1 MMKTLAVIGVKEI
14 NYESSITEVSG
25 LLDRIDKN
33 EINIAPWTSYPYKPS
48 AGFTIAY
55 GPDCIFLKY
64 FIVEKQIRAVND
76 EPNSPVWQDTCVEF
90 FVSFNDG
97 KQYYNFEINCIGTI
111 LAAYGPNLEHRD
123 FLPEKTIA
131 TIRTYTII
139 DKFSEPTLIHW
150 DLIAV
155 IPFTAFTHDKIS
167 ALTGTRAR
175 ANFYKCGDKLTEP
188 HYMTWNDIKS
198 AKPDFHLPAF
208 FGTLIF

>member
-1 MMKTLAVIGVKEI
+1 MKVLKVIGVKEI
-14 NYESSITEVSG
+14 AYESSITEISG
-25 LLDRIDKN
+25 LLDRLDKN
-33 EINIAPWTSYPYKPS
+33 EINNLPWPSYPCKPS
-48 AGFTIAY
+48 ASFTIAY

-64 FIVEKQIRAVND
+64 FITEKQIRAVND

-111 LAAYGPNLEHRD
+111 LAAYGPDLEHRD

-131 TIRTYTII
+131 TVKTYTII
-139 DKFSEPTLIHW
+139 DKLSEPPVIHW

-155 IPFTAFTHDKIS
+155 IPFTAFVHDNINS
-167 ALTGTRAR
+167 LQGVSAR
-175 ANFYKCGDKLTEP
+175 ANFYKCGDKLKDP
-188 HYMTWNDIKS
+188 HYLAWNDIKA

-208 FGTLIF
+208 FGTLHF